1 MSGQCPHVARLK
13 DLGASCNVLI
23 HNLQDNLHGNSSVT
37 TAAVTAKG
45 THMSCTRSPLGCRC
59 TRAWHH

>member
-45 THMSCTRSPLGCRC
+45 THM
-59 TRAWHH
+59 